1 MQCNTDSIRCSKQ
14 RPLTLTTTGPYIRR
28 NKKKSAGRNGMRI
41 FRLRYLATL
50 LALFGPSFISIVSAN
65 AATDWP
71 RKEITLINNFP
82 PGSATELT
90 ARAIARNIEKT
101 LGVTVVVKSIP
112 GAAGQLGPAELA
124 RSAPDGYTMGLV
136 GSSTYLTAPHMMDVP
151 FKAWDAF
158 DLIAQATELRYGIGV
173 AKNSPITS
181 IEDMI
186 AKSKQKRLTYSSTSP
201 NNVLPMFQLNKFNGA
216 NLRWIVFA
224 GGSESVLQAV
234 GGHVDITLQS
244 YTEMKPQ
251 LDSGALRLLASTSLH
266 LQTRF
271 GARASHLQI
280 QAGHSG
286 LHPGLGQ
293 TCDICGYWRT
303 LRAGNDAQRRCR
315 GTGRRRCASDSDR
328 CAKWPR
334 PAHGR

>member
-1 MQCNTDSIRCSKQ
+1 MR
-14 RPLTLTTTGPYIRR
+14 TL
-28 NKKKSAGRNGMRI
+28 
-41 FRLRYLATL
+41 RLRCLAAL
-50 LALFGPSFISIVSAN
+50 LALLSPSFIAIVSAD

-82 PGSATELT
+82 PGSSTELT

-101 LGVTVVVKSIP
+101 LGVTIVVKSIA

-186 AKSKQKRLTYSSTSP
+186 ARSKQKRLTYSSTSP

-234 GGHVDITLQS
+234 GGHVDITLQT

-251 LDSGALRLLASTSLH
+251 LDSGALRLLASSSPERWPNFTNV
-266 LQTRF
+266 
-271 GARASHLQI
+271 
-280 QAGHSG
+280 
-286 LHPGLGQ
+286 P
-293 TCDICGYWRT
+293 T
-303 LRAGNDAQRRCR
+303 LRELGYNFISIGPMGYAFPR
-315 GTGRRRCASDSDR
+315 GVDPAIRDR
-328 CAKWPR
+328 MEKAYEIALKDPEVLDQLEKLGVAPSYR
-334 PAHGR
+334 NGADFYKYMREMEPLFIQIMTESGMKTR

>member
-1 MQCNTDSIRCSKQ
+1 
-14 RPLTLTTTGPYIRR
+14 
-28 NKKKSAGRNGMRI
+28 MRF

-50 LALFGPSFISIVSAN
+50 LVLLGFSFNTIASAH

-101 LGVTVVVKSIP
+101 LGVPVVVKSIP
-112 GAAGQLGPAELA
+112 GAAGQMGPAELA

-181 IEDMI
+181 IDDMI

-224 GGSESVLQAV
+224 GGAESVLQAV
-234 GGHVDITLQS
+234 GGHVDLTLQS

-251 LDSGALRLLASTSLH
+251 LDSGALRLLAS
-266 LQTRF
+266 
-271 GARASHLQI
+271 AS
-280 QAGHSG
+280 
-286 LHPGLGQ
+286 PERWPNY
-293 TCDICGYWRT
+293 TNVPT
-303 LRAGNDAQRRCR
+303 LRELGYNFISIGPMGYAFPR
-315 GTGRRRCASDSDR
+315 GVDPAIRDR
-328 CAKWPR
+328 MEKAYEIALKDPDVLDQLDKLGVAPSYR
-334 PAHGR
+334 SGADFHKYMKEMEPLFIQIMTESGMKTR

>member
-1 MQCNTDSIRCSKQ
+1 MSLIQV
-14 RPLTLTTTGPYIRR
+14 RR
-28 NKKKSAGRNGMRI
+28 VAAS
-41 FRLRYLATL
+41 
-50 LALFGPSFISIVSAN
+50 LALMGAGLMIS
-65 AATDWP
+65 AAAHAASDWP

-90 ARAIARNIEKT
+90 ARAIARSLEKSLKAT
-101 LGVTVVVKSIP
+101 IVIKSIP

-173 AKNSPITS
+173 AKDSPIKS

-186 AKSKQKRLTYSSTSP
+186 ARSKQKRLTYSSTSP
-201 NNVLPMFQLNKFNGA
+201 NNVLPMFQLNKANGA

-234 GGHVDITLQS
+234 GGHVDVTLQS
-244 YTEMKPQ
+244 ATEMKPQ
-251 LDSGALRLLASTSLH
+251 L
-266 LQTRF
+266 
-271 GARASHLQI
+271 
-280 QAGHSG
+280 
-286 LHPGLGQ
+286 
-293 TCDICGYWRT
+293 
-303 LRAGNDAQRRCR
+303 
-315 GTGRRRCASDSDR
+315 
-328 CAKWPR
+328 
-334 PAHGR
+334 